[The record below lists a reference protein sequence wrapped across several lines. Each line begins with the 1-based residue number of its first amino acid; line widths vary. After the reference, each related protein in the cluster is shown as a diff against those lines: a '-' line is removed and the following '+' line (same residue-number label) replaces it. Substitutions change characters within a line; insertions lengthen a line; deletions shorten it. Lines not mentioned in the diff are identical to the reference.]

1 MAYFETPSGRL
12 NVNQVSPE
20 RDNGK
25 AVLCIHGF
33 CCDSRIF
40 GYASQL
46 LALAGYKV
54 YSLDLPGHGMS
65 DGQRGDL
72 DFDRCL
78 QSIDYVVSEIKKNS
92 SEVYVVAHSMGC
104 TFALW
109 YAHRFKGSV
118 NGLVLLTPYVRIPG
132 IKRSDAE
139 PSPMAFLYLM
149 LGRLFSPKKQVDIR
163 KVLPGYARI
172 GGSQYA
178 RMADII
184 KVNFDYTFRY
194 LIDIVAQRNGKLEKL
209 SDVDV
214 PVLILYG
221 LQDRNVYPHVSE
233 AFFKMLKSE
242 DKQIASFDCNHWFYD
257 AIFFSQAD
265 EYSETDR
272 QMFVRRIDDWLDS
285 QSEKSAGVK

>member
-1 MAYFETPSGRL
+1 
-12 NVNQVSPE
+12 
-20 RDNGK
+20 
-25 AVLCIHGF
+25 
-33 CCDSRIF
+33 
-40 GYASQL
+40 
-46 LALAGYKV
+46 
-54 YSLDLPGHGMS
+54 
-65 DGQRGDL
+65 
-72 DFDRCL
+72 
-78 QSIDYVVSEIKKNS
+78 
-92 SEVYVVAHSMGC
+92 
-104 TFALW
+104 
-109 YAHRFKGSV
+109 
-118 NGLVLLTPYVRIPG
+118 
-132 IKRSDAE
+132 
-139 PSPMAFLYLM
+139 MAFLYLM

-233 AFFKMLKSE
+233 AFFKMLNSE